1 MRHAVANATATSGRG
16 SAISKVNSCK
26 PFSNEE
32 ILTDCLCTGR
42 ACAYASPALAGLG
55 STACTKRLARTLL
68 LLRWS
73 LDLPQVGVFTA
84 LLLVK
89 PSDAVLLL
97 LQGSLMIR
105 CLASAVQRLV
115 PCQRCS
121 RIARG
126 GMETTNPGEVRV

>member
-68 LLRWS
+68 LLRWVTGPTASRGLHS
-73 LDLPQVGVFTA
+73 LAASET
-84 LLLVK
+84 
-89 PSDAVLLL
+89 SDAVLLL

-105 CLASAVQRLV
+105 CLASAVQK
-115 PCQRCS
+115 
-121 RIARG
+121 ARSLPALFANRKRRDG
-126 GMETTNPGEVRV
+126 DDKPR

>member
-55 STACTKRLARTLL
+55 VYCMYQEIGTDASPAEMVTGPTASRGLHSLA
-68 LLRWS
+68 
-73 LDLPQVGVFTA
+73 
-84 LLLVK
+84 
-89 PSDAVLLL
+89 
-97 LQGSLMIR
+97 
-105 CLASAVQRLV
+105 ASET
-115 PCQRCS
+115 QRCCV
-121 RIARG
+121 AAVTG
-126 GMETTNPGEVRV
+126 

>member
-1 MRHAVANATATSGRG
+1 MCICISCFGRSG
-16 SAISKVNSCK
+16 VYCMYQ
-26 PFSNEE
+26 E
-32 ILTDCLCTGR
+32 IGTD
-42 ACAYASPALAGLG
+42 ASPAEM
-55 STACTKRLARTLL
+55 
-68 LLRWS
+68 S